1 MLLTKS
7 SRFYIIT
14 KISRTYFARGTTLQ
28 VALFY
33 MPHFCCMICPKLYK
47 SILYHVLYSLHPIT
61 SIIFLL
67 FLSTRNGKNGA
78 RFVYCQI
85 FVRSGVR
92 ASSHLIVKAGII
104 ASRCIW
110 RDGVILV
117 VSALLWLTRV
127 QFLVR
132 PSLSVM
138 TLYEASSRFRVISTS
153 NNNKVIKK
161 GTSISLY

>member
-1 MLLTKS
+1 MLLTIS

-28 VALFY
+28 VALIY
-33 MPHFCCMICPKLYK
+33 MPHFMRFCCCMICPKLYK

-92 ASSHLIVKAGII
+92 APGHLIVKAGII

-132 PSLSVM
+132 SSLLVM
-138 TLYEASSRFRVISTS
+138 TLYEACSRFWVISGS
-153 NNNKVIKK
+153 FSEKQKDH
-161 GTSISLY
+161 LF